1 MASNFDAEEFVD
13 EDFRTAS
20 AAPGASAAAY
30 SATQD
35 QHNQPKAP
43 SREEVES
50 RVNEMQQKLSQL
62 KRAQDEL
69 ERQRASLEEL
79 RRRQGEFTTG
89 RQEMVHHL
97 IRGISLL
104 EDAELAARREAEQ
117 MSKILAD
124 LRDALSKIQ
133 SINEEN
139 WTKDNLE
146 VELTRANTIIEN
158 ARMEWN
164 AAQVKLPVLS
174 AEKTRDGQAGA
185 DGMESP
191 LQMMLHQ
198 RNYGELCKMGLALTW
213 PLALTGLAIFLL
225 QLIRG

>member
-1 MASNFDAEEFVD
+1 MASNFDGEEFID
-13 EDFRTAS
+13 EDFRAAS
-20 AAPGASAAAY
+20 ATPAAAM
-30 SATQD
+30 SPTQEERTK
-35 QHNQPKAP
+35 PKAP
-43 SREEVES
+43 SREEVEQ
-50 RVNEMQQKLSQL
+50 RVSEMQQKLTEL

-69 ERQRASLEEL
+69 ERQRTSLEEL
-79 RRRQGEFTTG
+79 RRRQGEFATG
-89 RQEMVHHL
+89 RQEMIHHL
-97 IRGISLL
+97 TRGISLL
-104 EDAELAARREAEQ
+104 EDAELAARRKAEQ
-117 MSKILAD
+117 MSKILAE

-133 SINEEN
+133 TINEER

-146 VELTRANTIIEN
+146 IELTRANTIIEN

-174 AEKTRDGQAGA
+174 GEKLGG
-185 DGMESP
+185 GMESAESADSP

-198 RNYGELCKMGLALTW
+198 KNYAELCKMGLALTW

>member
-13 EDFRTAS
+13 EDFRAAS
-20 AAPGASAAAY
+20 AAPAAAM
-30 SATQD
+30 SPTQEERTK
-35 QHNQPKAP
+35 PKAP
-43 SREEVES
+43 SREEVEQ
-50 RVNEMQQKLSQL
+50 RVSEMQQKLTEL

-69 ERQRASLEEL
+69 ERQRTSLEEL
-79 RRRQGEFTTG
+79 RRRQGEFATG
-89 RQEMVHHL
+89 RQEMIHHL
-97 IRGISLL
+97 TRGISLL

-133 SINEEN
+133 TINEEH

-146 VELTRANTIIEN
+146 IELTRANTIIEN

-174 AEKTRDGQAGA
+174 GEKMGGGMRSAENA
-185 DGMESP
+185 ESP

-198 RNYGELCKMGLALTW
+198 RNYAELCKMGLALTW